1 MEKSYYFSKNEL
13 VLLLGI
19 GNVTEIYGFQMP
31 SENEFDD
38 NAFTMALYQ
47 LVKRGCIEMGSEPKL
62 SEDMKWMTEVLRTC
76 TKVLS
81 VVSAE
86 GSEQKCW
93 YLALTGAVVME
104 LPVLSEEVRVHLVSQ
119 EKIAEEIFTGADLP
133 ENPLENE
140 AAGQKIEDSQSGIK
154 KEGAALLE
162 NLSINMDTSQKDIL
176 EMEDVNGIKNIVSV
190 WDVAD
195 MKVHAPVERL
205 VFYEGS
211 LGYRVLI
218 LTDESRQVVFD
229 SMEFRK
235 NLQEFLLEE
244 EKKWSL

>member
-62 SEDMKWMTEVLRTC
+62 SEDMKWMMEVLRTC

-81 VVSAE
+81 VVSVE

-93 YLALTGAVVME
+93 YLAQSGAVVME
-104 LPVLSEEVRVHLVSQ
+104 LPVLSEEVRVRLVSQ
-119 EKIAEEIFTGADLP
+119 EKIAEEIFAGADLP

-154 KEGAALLE
+154 KEGAELLE
-162 NLSINMDTSQKDIL
+162 NLSINMDISQKDIL
-176 EMEDVNGIKNIVSV
+176 EMEDANDIKNIVSV

-195 MKVHAPVERL
+195 MKVHASVERL

-235 NLQEFLLEE
+235 KLQESLLEE